1 MAQAPNAAAA
11 RRALEISSIVCVWL
25 TCAISL
31 AVQIRVYR
39 ELKKEGDYKVRML
52 KEHEREAEERKQE
65 LAKKI
70 VDLEHA
76 LEEQQ
81 RVEDLMNKD
90 SEDEEEQVV
99 SNPMFASGDGSPA
112 SGKGGSDE
120 EGGDEEAGTGA
131 SAPGTPQGKWAAKAK
146 QAGLE

>member
-1 MAQAPNAAAA
+1 MDP
-11 RRALEISSIVCVWL
+11 E
-25 TCAISL
+25 
-31 AVQIRVYR
+31 
-39 ELKKEGDYKVRML
+39 K
-52 KEHEREAEERKQE
+52 ERERKVKEAEKRKQE

-90 SEDEEEQVV
+90 SDEEEQVV
-99 SNPMFASGDGSPA
+99 SNPMFESGDGSPA
-112 SGKGGSDE
+112 SGKGGSDGSPASGKGGNDE
-120 EGGDEEAGTGA
+120 EGGDEEAGKGA

>member
-1 MAQAPNAAAA
+1 
-11 RRALEISSIVCVWL
+11 
-25 TCAISL
+25 
-31 AVQIRVYR
+31 
-39 ELKKEGDYKVRML
+39 ML
-52 KEHEREAEERKQE
+52 KEHEKEAEERKQE

-90 SEDEEEQVV
+90 SDEEEQVV
-99 SNPMFASGDGSPA
+99 SNPMFESGDGSPA

-120 EGGDEEAGTGA
+120 EGGGDEEGGKGA
-131 SAPGTPQGKWAAKAK
+131 AAAAAPGTPQGKWAAKAK